1 MDRKEE
7 RQDRF
12 ERKKQFKKITR
23 SDKAKAERKKTKR
36 KGNDNTI
43 YEHAMER

>member
-23 SDKAKAERKKTKR
+23 SDKVKAKRKKTKR
-36 KGNDNTI
+36 KSNDSSI
-43 YEHAMER
+43 YEHAVEH